1 MARAIGAGLAFA
13 AIAAAALFVLPP
25 LLLLLL
31 FVLGPALAA
40 LAFSTPR
47 ASRERFTA
55 NGSVAAT
62 MAGLTS
68 AVWIALRADDETS
81 TLAVAIG
88 AVLSFFLLM
97 TAAGVAVHFLA
108 RLLATEAT
116 IAARDA
122 EHRHETGE

>member
-13 AIAAAALFVLPP
+13 AVAVGALLVLPP
-25 LLLLLL
+25 LLLVLL

-40 LAFSTPR
+40 LVFSAPR
-47 ASRERFTA
+47 ASRERFAA
-55 NGSVAAT
+55 NGTVASAV
-62 MAGLTS
+62 AGGTS
-68 AVWIALRADDETS
+68 AVWIAVRADDETS

-97 TAAGVAVHFLA
+97 AAAAVAVHFLG

-116 IAARDA
+116 LAAREA
-122 EHRHETGE
+122 EHRSEAHE